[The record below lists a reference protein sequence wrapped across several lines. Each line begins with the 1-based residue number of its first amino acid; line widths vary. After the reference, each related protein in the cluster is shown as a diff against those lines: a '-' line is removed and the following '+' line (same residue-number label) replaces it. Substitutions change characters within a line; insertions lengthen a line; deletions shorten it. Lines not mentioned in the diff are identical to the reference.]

1 MCGGKLSLA
10 AVPAAVVAL
19 AGCGSSGGT
28 QGLDLTRVPLVDGSR
43 VIAQARECDRGANAF
58 CSLEAVVVDPR
69 FHSSGDMV
77 TSERAL
83 LRKQGWSL
91 VNADTGLQSAAESP
105 GHKLRVTYATAYGDL
120 QGIDLVW
127 IHRAN
132 AITQS
137 LSRQVFDG
145 SSAMSIMLEDG
156 PS

>member
-1 MCGGKLSLA
+1 MRGRKLSLA
-10 AVPAAVVAL
+10 AVPAAVAAI
-19 AGCGSSGGT
+19 AGCGSGGGT
-28 QGLDLTRVPLVDGSR
+28 PSLDLGRLPLVDGSR
-43 VIAQARECDRGANAF
+43 VVAQARECDRGASAF
-58 CSLEAVVVDPR
+58 CALEAVVVDPR
-69 FHSSGDMV
+69 YHSSGDMV

-120 QGIDLVW
+120 QGVDLVW

-132 AITQS
+132 PITQA

-145 SSAMSIMLEDG
+145 KSAMSIMLEDG